1 MKRILSIMI
10 LSVISLAAL
19 AQSRSTMKKMFDEG
33 RFHEAKPMFEKLLK
47 GSPKNR
53 DRKSVV

>member
-33 RFHEAKPMFEKLLK
+33 RFHAAKPMFEKLLK
-47 GSPKNR
+47 GSPKN
-53 DRKSVV
+53 SEYNYW